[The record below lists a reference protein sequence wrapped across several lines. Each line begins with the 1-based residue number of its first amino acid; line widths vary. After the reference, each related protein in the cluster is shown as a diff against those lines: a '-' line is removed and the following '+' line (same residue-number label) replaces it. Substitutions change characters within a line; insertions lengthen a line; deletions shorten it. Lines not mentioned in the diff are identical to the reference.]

1 MATMTTTTFAV
12 TSASRQQFRVLRGF
26 CVTNFPKYSL
36 SSCVALSGKYPV
48 GIKFVCKSPFS
59 RYLVRPTCAL
69 GSGFQTSLSDD
80 ASITVKDSEITL
92 VSQDDKTIQVRVDLT
107 GKDTQII
114 FDKTLIRLGREAPP
128 VPGFRKQKG
137 GISRIPKEFLLEMLG
152 ADRVTNFVIQEIITS
167 TVANYVTEE
176 KLVVKDNKVTTTQ
189 TAEELKS
196 SFAPGNAFGFDAIL
210 ELEKSAAD
218 TLNSTT

>member
-1 MATMTTTTFAV
+1 M
-12 TSASRQQFRVLRGF
+12 
-26 CVTNFPKYSL
+26 
-36 SSCVALSGKYPV
+36 
-48 GIKFVCKSPFS
+48 
-59 RYLVRPTCAL
+59 
-69 GSGFQTSLSDD
+69 
-80 ASITVKDSEITL
+80 
-92 VSQDDKTIQVRVDLT
+92 T

-137 GISRIPKEFLLEMLG
+137 GISRLIPKEFLLEMLG

-167 TVANYVTEE
+167 TVANYVMEE

-210 ELEKSAAD
+210 ELENSAAD

>member
-1 MATMTTTTFAV
+1 MATMTTTTLAV
-12 TSASRQQFRVLRGF
+12 TSVSRQQFRVLRGF
-26 CVTNFPKYSL
+26 CITNFPKYSL
-36 SSCVALSGKYPV
+36 SSCVALNGKYPV
-48 GIKFVCKSPFS
+48 GIKFVCKSPSS

-80 ASITVKDSEITL
+80 ASITVKDSEVTL

-114 FDKTLIRLGREAPP
+114 FDKILIRLGREAPP
-128 VPGFRKQKG
+128 IPGFRKQKG
-137 GISRIPKEFLLEMLG
+137 GKMKIPKEFLLQMLG
-152 ADRVTNFVIQEIITS
+152 EDRVTNFVIQEIITS
-167 TVANYVTEE
+167 TVGNYVTEE
-176 KLVVKDNKVTTTQ
+176 KLVVKENKVTTTQ
-189 TAEELKS
+189 TAKELKS

-218 TLNSTT
+218 TLIDV